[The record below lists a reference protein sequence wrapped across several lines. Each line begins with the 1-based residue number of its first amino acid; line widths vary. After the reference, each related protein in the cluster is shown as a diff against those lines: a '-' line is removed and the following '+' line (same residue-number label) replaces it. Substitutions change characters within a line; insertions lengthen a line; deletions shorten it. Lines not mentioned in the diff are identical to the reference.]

1 MDNPFLDTTG
11 LILYDID
18 RTVANGLG
26 RIPRHLMHMVCNPD
40 ADFIWRIEER
50 NDGTVE
56 SMYIGFL
63 PIDSGRVTHYNSGD
77 DLPEWIKDRIAV
89 LRMLPPKS
97 TESVVFGV
105 GRRIDTNIFWVV
117 GEG

>member
-1 MDNPFLDTTG
+1 MDNPFSDMPR
-11 LILYDID
+11 LIIYDVD
-18 RTVANGLG
+18 RTVANGIG
-26 RIPRHLMHMVCNPD
+26 HIPEYLMQMVCDPD

-63 PIDSGRVTHYNSGD
+63 PIDSSRVTHYNSGN

-89 LRMLPPKS
+89 LRMMSPKS

>member
-1 MDNPFLDTTG
+1 MDNPFSDMPR
-11 LILYDID
+11 LIIYDVD
-18 RTVANGLG
+18 RTVANGIG
-26 RIPRHLMHMVCNPD
+26 HIPRHLMQMVCDPD

-63 PIDSGRVTHYNSGD
+63 PIDSSRVTHYNSGN

-89 LRMLPPKS
+89 LRMMPPKS